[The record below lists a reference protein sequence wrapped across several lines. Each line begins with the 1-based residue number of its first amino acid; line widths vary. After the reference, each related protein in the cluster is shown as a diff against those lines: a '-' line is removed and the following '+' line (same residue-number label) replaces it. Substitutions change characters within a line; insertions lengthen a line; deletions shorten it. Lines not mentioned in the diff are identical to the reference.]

1 MRIFWLFIF
10 LVSCGEKSHIDTEK
24 RYQRAELAIPQ
35 DNTTCSKYHF
45 NLPTYVNNFDHP
57 AFYQDGI
64 LNSELKIYFFNKK
77 CNISDFG
84 QVPLTLGAERDFQR
98 TIKSNGLIIST
109 NSFCLNEESRVC
121 NEIEYLVEIYGEENS
136 QLAVINRTIK
146 MKNADTLEITYRDK
160 LVESQNLY
168 KWVVL
173 EKNFRL
179 ENGKTPRA
187 TMLFLPN
194 HSEEYYLF
202 EVYPTFNKDMSQAK
216 GFEYL
221 KLKLSLPKQ
230 ISDREVIYYVDQ
242 NLLFSSNATLSNNEY
257 KAQINFSF
265 KGENAIRALHVF
277 YSGELR

>member
-1 MRIFWLFIF
+1 MRTFWLFLF
-10 LVSCGEKSHIDTEK
+10 LLSCGDKSHIDSEK
-24 RYQRAELAIPQ
+24 RYLRADLAIPQ
-35 DNTTCSKYHF
+35 NNTTCSKYNF

-84 QVPLTLGAERDFQR
+84 QVPLTLGAERNFQR

-121 NEIEYLVEIYGEENS
+121 NEIEYLVEIYDEENS
-136 QLAVINRTIK
+136 QLAVINRTIE
-146 MKNADTLEITYRDK
+146 MKNAGTLEITYRDK
-160 LVESQNLY
+160 IVGSQNLD

-173 EKNFRL
+173 KKNSRH

-194 HSEEYYLF
+194 HSEEHYLF
-202 EVYPTFNKDMSQAK
+202 EVYPTFNEDMSQAK